1 MSTSPSRS
9 SPAAPVPTLVVFVMP
24 WNVLPTLNTAVPA
37 AATPANV
44 AAAAPRARPNVLP
57 EFLPAFSASL
67 ATPFVRAG
75 PNSLREG
82 KTGIHKPLAS
92 ATGTTTYSV
101 ICIQLFSHASPVQQA
116 EPTEPELHGPQQKS
130 HQFDAST
137 AYDATGQQQSQVSQS
152 AEDSSCSSHQTAHHQ
167 QAERHAQPQPST
179 YPASDQLSYSR
190 TWSASASPEPPI
202 LSSTQGSRLNNP
214 NNRKPFRHHQH
225 APLV

>member
-9 SPAAPVPTLVVFVMP
+9 SPAAPVPTLMVLVMS
-24 WNVLPTLNTAVPA
+24 WNVLPTLNKAVPA

-57 EFLPAFSASL
+57 EVLPAFSASL

-101 ICIQLFSHASPVQQA
+101 ICIQLRSEEHTS
-116 EPTEPELHGPQQKS
+116 EL
-130 HQFDAST
+130 
-137 AYDATGQQQSQVSQS
+137 QSRGHLV
-152 AEDSSCSSHQTAHHQ
+152 C
-167 QAERHAQPQPST
+167 
-179 YPASDQLSYSR
+179 
-190 TWSASASPEPPI
+190 
-202 LSSTQGSRLNNP
+202 RL
-214 NNRKPFRHHQH
+214 
-225 APLV
+225 LL